1 MTQVKK
7 SAVKKLKSTA
17 VLKEIMAK
25 HYFKLNKA
33 SREKSSKVAW
43 CSSVGPAELLRSMGF
58 LLYFPENHAAIL
70 GATKAAEEYIPAANA
85 EGYSPDIC
93 SYLTSDIG
101 AYLKGITHL
110 SRAYDRITQLPDPDL
125 LVYNTNQCRDVKDWF
140 IWYSKKFNVPCIGVE
155 SFCGLDHVTRDHV
168 KAVSLQMA
176 KLVPKLE
183 DISETKFN
191 TEHFQKTIDLS
202 RRCSILW
209 RQVLESAANRPS
221 PFTFFDGTVH
231 MGPAVVERGTD
242 AAIKYYEYLLTELK
256 LRTTAGISAVENEK
270 YRIYWEGMP
279 IWGRLRK
286 MAELFISLNACVA
299 ASTYCNSWIF
309 SSLDPQEPFDSMARA
324 YTELFIVRSDQAK
337 ERYIEKMVKQYKIDG
352 IIFHESKTCPNNSN
366 SRYGMHRRLAKA
378 LNIPTVVIYGD
389 QNDLRLFSEE
399 QSITKIEAFMEQIR
413 ENHK

>member
-1 MTQVKK
+1 
-7 SAVKKLKSTA
+7 
-17 VLKEIMAK
+17 
-25 HYFKLNKA
+25 
-33 SREKSSKVAW
+33 
-43 CSSVGPAELLRSMGF
+43 
-58 LLYFPENHAAIL
+58 
-70 GATKAAEEYIPAANA
+70 
-85 EGYSPDIC
+85 
-93 SYLTSDIG
+93 
-101 AYLKGITHL
+101 
-110 SRAYDRITQLPDPDL
+110 
-125 LVYNTNQCRDVKDWF
+125 VKDWF